1 MPATKRRR
9 VTASCVLDLGQKDS
23 LVICPTCGM
32 FYTSV
37 CAEDVK
43 AHRRHCSAAD
53 GIVDGLE
60 LRIPAAKHAFAPL
73 HIQDQKQQ
81 GPKERGKSSWAILQV
96 AEDAL
101 SRPMQKWTQS
111 IVAMLAGSA
120 VDDNPSLLPR
130 TNMGAIDPAGRPR
143 QYYFLMD
150 TKAGRSDRAMAVGL
164 IIAEAAKCAFPLPL
178 APLSR
183 QIASPPPPPTTTTAT
198 TPPNESSGINSM
210 HWNQFERDRHC
221 ESLTNVTDDSEDES
235 GERKRKPL
243 EMQVQMQIQPPRNAF
258 DALISR
264 ERQQQKQM
272 KEAGKQEALAAEQ
285 RHLQEERRKL
295 CQTAI
300 LAVDT
305 SQSVPVEIG
314 IAHMWMH
321 PAYRRLGL
329 MQQGLDYIRATWDYV
344 RVIGVEVVSFST
356 LRVDGYCFASRYVAD
371 RQGTSVHI
379 YQSP

>member
-1 MPATKRRR
+1 
-9 VTASCVLDLGQKDS
+9 
-23 LVICPTCGM
+23 
-32 FYTSV
+32 
-37 CAEDVK
+37 
-43 AHRRHCSAAD
+43 
-53 GIVDGLE
+53 
-60 LRIPAAKHAFAPL
+60 
-73 HIQDQKQQ
+73 
-81 GPKERGKSSWAILQV
+81 
-96 AEDAL
+96 
-101 SRPMQKWTQS
+101 MQKWTQS

-120 VDDNPSLLPR
+120 VDDNPSLPPH
-130 TNMGAIDPAGRPR
+130 TNTGAIDPAARPR

-183 QIASPPPPPTTTTAT
+183 QIAPTPIPNP
-198 TPPNESSGINSM
+198 TPPNESSDINSM
-210 HWNQFERDRHC
+210 NWNQFERDRHC

-235 GERKRKPL
+235 GKRKRKPL
-243 EMQVQMQIQPPRNAF
+243 EMQMQIQPPRNAF

-344 RVIGVEVVSFST
+344 RVIGVEAVSFST